1 MIDFVKLKY
10 QNRDKMEKFVT
21 NSENFKRCYTKM
33 EYHSGEIL
41 YPYNV
46 YIKKMEVSINEKSA
60 YVKNSLHKMAN
71 YIQYND
77 DHNYN
82 DFGYKRLCD
91 TIDYLNR
98 KVIDSLSAK
107 ITQLEFGLNINTLVA
122 AENIIV
128 KNILFHKHHQ
138 CNVNTKFNGKGRYKQ
153 FEYSNFYIKIYDKAK
168 QYKLDANILRFEIK
182 YKGAKGI
189 NPLGVYSLSN
199 LKDKVVLKGLFKDLL
214 KRFDELTIIDKITD
228 KVSKKDKK
236 ELTNYL
242 SINYWENLSERKNRN
257 LKPVHIKR
265 FNSLLEKNNLL
276 NTKQLLRERLIQKF
290 ETLINN

>member
-1 MIDFVKLKY
+1 
-10 QNRDKMEKFVT
+10 
-21 NSENFKRCYTKM
+21 
-33 EYHSGEIL
+33 
-41 YPYNV
+41 
-46 YIKKMEVSINEKSA
+46 
-60 YVKNSLHKMAN
+60 MAN

-276 NTKQLLRERLIQKF
+276 NTKQLLRERLIQISWQASKYY
-290 ETLINN
+290 

>member
-1 MIDFVKLKY
+1 MIDFLRLKY
-10 QNRDKMEKFVT
+10 QNRDKVEKFII
-21 NSENFKRCYTKM
+21 NSDNFKRCYTKM

-60 YVKNSLHKMAN
+60 YLKNSLHKMAN
-71 YIQYND
+71 YIEYKK

-82 DFGYKRLCD
+82 DFGHTRVCK
-91 TIDYLNR
+91 TINYLDK

-107 ITQLEFGLNINTLVA
+107 ITQLEFGLNINTPIP

-128 KNILFHKHHQ
+128 NNVLFHKYQ
-138 CNVNTKFNGKGRYKQ
+138 QSNVNTKFNGKGRYKQ
-153 FEYSNFYIKIYDKAK
+153 FEHSNYYIKIYDKAK
-168 QYKLDANILRFEIK
+168 QYKLNDNILRFEIK
-182 YKGAKGI
+182 YKGTKGI
-189 NPLGVYSLSN
+189 NPLGVYNLSD
-199 LKDKVVLKGLFKDLL
+199 LEDKEVLKNLFNDLL
-214 KRFDELTIIDKITD
+214 KRFDELTIIDEITD

-257 LKPVHIKR
+257 LKSRHIKK
-265 FNSLLEKNNLL
+265 FNALLEKNSLL
-276 NTKQLLRERLIQKF
+276 STKQVLRKKLIEKF